1 MQRLSPKHRSFIPS
15 VPGFQAQ
22 TGTILHKPR
31 KTKLLREST
40 QPLPQEFVTGQE
52 QGRGR
57 KCQWMVSTLNLGMRG
72 RMKPPWAE
80 QICSGSCRGDAG
92 FLSPRTG
99 TFQSLWMQVS
109 RSCRGAR
116 ASTALTTVKLA
127 QPDWDPALPAR
138 GWLPKRHHGFH
149 VIGANTSNFFPSGK
163 SFLQFRVILN
173 YTPSFGAGFDHSTT
187 CCPLTTSTGT
197 AGIVNLPFYSIF
209 YFISFFQAV
218 S

>member
-1 MQRLSPKHRSFIPS
+1 MSVNGLNTQSRDERDNETPLSCADLLWILQRWCRIFVPKNGDIS
-15 VPGFQAQ
+15 
-22 TGTILHKPR
+22 KP
-31 KTKLLREST
+31 L
-40 QPLPQEFVTGQE
+40 
-52 QGRGR
+52 
-57 KCQWMVSTLNLGMRG
+57 
-72 RMKPPWAE
+72 
-80 QICSGSCRGDAG
+80 DA
-92 FLSPRTG
+92 
-99 TFQSLWMQVS
+99 VS

-173 YTPSFGAGFDHSTT
+173 YIPSFGAGFDHSTT